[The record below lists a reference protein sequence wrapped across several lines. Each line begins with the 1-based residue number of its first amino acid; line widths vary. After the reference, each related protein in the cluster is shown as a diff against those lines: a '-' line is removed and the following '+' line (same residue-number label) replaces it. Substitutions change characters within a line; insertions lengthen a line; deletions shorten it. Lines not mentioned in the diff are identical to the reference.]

1 MSTED
6 IRIDYDSMIEKQMLL
21 DPAFRNHLERL
32 GFTIA
37 GAAVPHSGVDTGALI
52 QSIGHRVESGVEGLE
67 LVLGSGAATGVQE
80 IWYAAPHWAKQKP
93 TMPKPANAKSRKRR
107 PHPTK
112 KAPTLPFTKAL
123 GSLGIPFTVEPQG
136 FPS

>member
-1 MSTED
+1 MSTD
-6 IRIDYDSMIEKQMLL
+6 DVHITYDDLVEKQILHG
-21 DPAFRNHLERL
+21 AAWRQQLERL
-32 GFTIA
+32 GFMIV

-52 QSIGHRVESGVEGLE
+52 QSMGHRVEDGGSGLE

-93 TMPKPANAKSRKRR
+93 TTPKPGGAKSRKRR

-112 KAPTLPFTKAL
+112 PAPTLPWTKAL
-123 GSLGIPFTVEPQG
+123 TSLRIPFTVEPGG